1 MLAAVAAA
9 SVVFPAVA
17 GKPQALN
24 ARIVKLG
31 DKSSYYFEVT
41 VAHIDS
47 SWDHYLDRWEVIG
60 PGGKVLGTRVLFHP
74 HIGEESFFRTLHGV
88 TIPEGVKHVI
98 IRVHDK
104 THGYGREKLMTLPTN
119 KKRETGVQ

>member
-1 MLAAVAAA
+1 M
-9 SVVFPAVA
+9 
-17 GKPQALN
+17 
-24 ARIVKLG
+24 
-31 DKSSYYFEVT
+31 T

-74 HIGEESFFRTLHGV
+74 HIGEESFFRTLPGV

-98 IRVHDK
+98 IRVLDK